1 MKKTA
6 SIILSSLAV
15 VLLAACSGGG
25 FKKTKSGILYKI
37 ISDGKGITAQKG
49 QFLKIHV
56 VQNVRKGNKDSL
68 LATSY
73 DAIPVYLPVDSLPPS
88 YNPSEVFMLLR
99 KGDSAQIILEGDS
112 LVSRGGQLPPFMTK
126 ADKIV
131 IGIKVIEVM
140 SEEAKSRD
148 QATAEQAYQEV
159 LKTKETAQLARDVAT
174 IEKYLASKKINAVKT
189 GRGTYVEILSQG
201 DGPMADSGKIVSVKY
216 TGNVLNGPYFDS
228 NIDSTK
234 QFEAHPMDPFEFL
247 SGSQGAVDGMLE
259 GIQKFRKGGKG
270 NLYIP
275 STLGYGASPRPG
287 GPLKANDNLVFYI
300 EVVDVKDLP
309 QQPTGPGGPGAP
321 GSGEQQPRRR

>member
-6 SIILSSLAV
+6 SIILCSLAV
-15 VLLAACSGGG
+15 LLLASCSDGG

-88 YNPSEVFMLLR
+88 YNPSEVFTMLR

-112 LVSRGGQLPPFMTK
+112 LLRQGGQLPPFMTK
-126 ADKIV
+126 SDKIV
-131 IGIKVIEVM
+131 IGIKVLDVM
-140 SEEAKSRD
+140 SEEATNQDR
-148 QATAEQAYQEV
+148 ATSEQAYQEV
-159 LKTKETAQLARDVAT
+159 LKKKESGQLAKDIAT
-174 IEKYLASKKINAVKT
+174 IEAYLASKKINATKT
-189 GRGTYVEILSQG
+189 GQGTYVEILSQG
-201 DGPMADSGKIVSVKY
+201 DGPLADSGKVVSVKY
-216 TGNVLNGPYFDS
+216 TGQVLNGEYFDS

-234 QFEAHPMDPFEFL
+234 QFQPHPMDPFEFL
-247 SGSQGAVDGMLE
+247 SGSQGAITGMLE

-270 NLYIP
+270 NIYVP

-287 GPLKANDNLVFYI
+287 GPIKPNDNLVFYV

-309 QQPTGPGGPGAP
+309 QQPQNAD
-321 GSGEQQPRRR
+321 PRSR